1 MPLKDPAQSRVSIYI
16 QARSRTEHGVID
28 ADADAAPTSLSRAEY
43 CYVCVS
49 IMLRLVLSALLM
61 LTLNLEHSLV
71 PVT

>member
-49 IMLRLVLSALLM
+49 IMLVLSALLM